1 MGKFKSENIVKC
13 SGMSLMRK
21 LRTICCFLHL
31 LDILCFELGRIYLGG
46 KTVTSHASE
55 AFTCRQAFGLY
66 ETIFL
71 PGIREAGYV
80 TPHRVS
86 HSGNWSIWR
95 LCALVKV
102 QQFRSG
108 LLALW
113 VQGILE
119 KYCMLHSRNVAGGFT
134 HTGISKGSIPFLFC
148 FPCPYPPPPVLPS
161 PHLLLFSSSPHQISF
176 FFFFFLFGIIG

>member
-1 MGKFKSENIVKC
+1 ME
-13 SGMSLMRK
+13 
-21 LRTICCFLHL
+21 
-31 LDILCFELGRIYLGG
+31 

-66 ETIFL
+66 EIIFL

-95 LCALVKV
+95 LSALVKV

-134 HTGISKGSIPFLFC
+134 PTGISKGSIPFLFC

-176 FFFFFLFGIIG
+176 FFFPFWCYRLNPETCMCSTTVLHSSHQCHEFALKKVYYMMGGESDPI